1 MAASI
6 EVVLLTSENC
16 FVQCMNKNV
25 NLLLWEIDSFTVI
38 AITITI
44 WGNDV
49 GTLLPDGGLVLV
61 AT

>member
-1 MAASI
+1 MA
-6 EVVLLTSENC
+6 EVALQTSDTY
-16 FVQCMNKNV
+16 FVQFMNKKI
-25 NLLLWEIDSFTVI
+25 NLLLGKTNSFTVI

>member
-6 EVVLLTSENC
+6 EVVLLTSENY

-44 WGNDV
+44 
-49 GTLLPDGGLVLV
+49 
-61 AT
+61 